1 MKEHG
6 TVDEASRLVAL
17 SIALS
22 AAAIVE
28 AMRAETGIEWSEEP
42 AGNALYRLIE
52 AIHEQ
57 TK

>member
-1 MKEHG
+1 MKDSV
-6 TVDEASRLVAL
+6 TTDQAARLIAL
-17 SIALS
+17 SISLS

-28 AMRAETGIEWSEEP
+28 AMRDETGIEWSEEP